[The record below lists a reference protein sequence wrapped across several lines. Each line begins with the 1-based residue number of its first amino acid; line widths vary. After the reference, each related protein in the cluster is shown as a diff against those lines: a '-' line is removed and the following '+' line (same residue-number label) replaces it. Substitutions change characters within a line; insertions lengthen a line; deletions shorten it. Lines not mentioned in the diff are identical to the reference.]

1 MPPGAEAQA
10 RAPPHCPLSPQ
21 TDIVKAIARLIEFYK
36 HESCGQC
43 TPCREGRHAG
53 QAEGFSVAH
62 AGPGWGTRH
71 RWRGWGTGHRWRG
84 LRTLNA
90 LLQAPSLLWLL
101 SDPRPLNCT
110 PWVPSPAP
118 RPGGSAGRLLLPR
131 HRCGLDEQGD
141 GPLCEGRCPAGRDRL
156 PVGDQQAE
164 RGPHHLRPGRW
175 GCVARAGM
183 LPHEGH
189 GG

>member
-1 MPPGAEAQA
+1 MQDAWGEWRWLEHCWNRAGVPPGAEAQA

-43 TPCREGRHAG
+43 TPCREGRRAG

-62 AGPGWGTRH
+62 AGPGWGTWH

-101 SDPRPLNCT
+101 S
-110 PWVPSPAP
+110 AP
-118 RPGGSAGRLLLPR
+118 RPHDLHPLGSIP
-131 HRCGLDEQGD
+131 CT
-141 GPLCEGRCPAGRDRL
+141 PA
-156 PVGDQQAE
+156 
-164 RGPHHLRPGRW
+164 RGVSRPSLAAPAQVWTG
-175 GCVARAGM
+175 
-183 LPHEGH
+183 
-189 GG
+189 